1 MFGHQPHYAEPRLTS
16 GKHPA
21 PAGLT
26 GIDNDGVHIP
36 SAEHPADHSAPR
48 SFTIRV
54 L

>member
-1 MFGHQPHYAEPRLTS
+1 MFGHQLHYTKLGLIS

-26 GIDNDGVHIP
+26 IMDNEGVHVP
-36 SAEHPADHSAPR
+36 PAEHPADHSAPH

>member
-1 MFGHQPHYAEPRLTS
+1 MFGYQLHYTEPGLTS

-26 GIDNDGVHIP
+26 RMDNDGVHVP
-36 SAEHPADHSAPR
+36 LVEHPADHSAPP